1 MPKVRYIS
9 RSLIDGPYVGLC
21 LDESSFKAEL
31 KRLKVA
37 EYLWPRALSEGSQ
50 AELHSLRN
58 QKGNTV
64 FLICMKRNP
73 KLSQIERYAIL
84 VHEAVHVWQK
94 WAREIGAEGAYEPG
108 DEFEAY
114 AIQNIS
120 QRLMEAFEG
129 K

>member
-21 LDESSFKAEL
+21 LDE
-31 KRLKVA
+31 
-37 EYLWPRALSEGSQ
+37 EGD
-50 AELHSLRN
+50 
-58 QKGNTV
+58 NTV
-64 FLICMKRNP
+64 FLICVKRNP
-73 KLSQIERYAIL
+73 KFSRIESYATL
-84 VHEAVHVWQK
+84 VHEAIHVWQK
-94 WAREIGAEGAYEPG
+94 WSRSIGAEGDYEPG

-114 AIQNIS
+114 AIQSIS

>member
-21 LDESSFKAEL
+21 LSEEAFKAEL
-31 KRLKVA
+31 KRLRVP
-37 EYLWPRALSEGSQ
+37 EHQWPQALSVGSH
-50 AELHSLRN
+50 AEMHTMRN
-58 QKGNTV
+58 PQGNTV

-73 KLSQIERYAIL
+73 KFSRIESYATL
-84 VHEAVHVWQK
+84 VHEAIHVWQK
-94 WAREIGAEGAYEPG
+94 WSRSIGAKGDYEPG

-114 AIQNIS
+114 AIQSIS